1 MIRRRA
7 ILKGLA
13 TLLLLPAGLGVAARR
28 AGAAAPAGTGFQL
41 VNGWI
46 LTDRDVAALAALD
59 RDGAGCGAGAGGGA
73 GQGG

>member
-13 TLLLLPAGLGVAARR
+13 TLLLLPAGLALPGRPAA
-28 AGAAAPAGTGFQL
+28 AAAAPAAAGTGFQL

-59 RDGAGCGAGAGGGA
+59 REGAGAERVG
-73 GQGG
+73 